1 MYLMVIMN
9 LTVGTRVSARRGP
22 FLPLQDGQ
30 RRQQRARLYGW
41 VRESVGEKLWIVA
54 WDDGQITREKSAQLA
69 AHLPNAG
76 LPPPEAPSPSVEVGV
91 VNPPSHFGPIIQ
103 PAEAAG
109 APSDGGRATCTIR
122 PLEPRQ
128 PQSRMAAQKKLAPTW
143 QLRL

>member
-1 MYLMVIMN
+1 MRVNIS
-9 LTVGTRVSARRGP
+9 VGSRVSARRGP

-41 VRESVGEKLWIVA
+41 VRESVGEKLWVVA

-69 AHLPNAG
+69 AHLPNVD

-91 VNPPSHFGPIIQ
+91 VNPPSQFEAIIQ

-109 APSDGGRATCTIR
+109 ALSAGGRCRMYTPTYVLRR
-122 PLEPRQ
+122 PHPRVSALDQ
-128 PQSRMAAQKKLAPTW
+128 QVPT
-143 QLRL
+143 